1 MNTQPRPQT
10 FAIMKKHRRPR
21 TAGEAA
27 YSTDSIPAT
36 SRVDRTTAAYD
47 AAAPL
52 VDTARFVVST
62 RETGYRSAVTALAEL
77 VDNALQAGARKIDV
91 VFATGEDGLR
101 LAVRDDGAGIRPEN
115 LQAALQFGGS
125 DRFGDRSGMGRFGMG
140 LPNSSLSQARRVDLY
155 SWVRPHDV
163 YQAQFDLDEASAVGR
178 FVIPAAERAD
188 LPSWARCR
196 SPHGTLVV
204 WSRCDRLAG
213 SRPAALGASVRAEF
227 GRMYRYPLW
236 NGVRI
241 TVAGTIVRP
250 TDPLFLRTPR
260 GVPRA
265 RPFGSE
271 LRYEVRVRGSDAASV
286 VTVRFAE
293 LPVAAWQQRP
303 LEDRRSNGV
312 IGGGGVSI
320 IRAGREI
327 DRGWVLMG
335 GKRRENYD
343 DWWRCEVSFDP
354 PLDELF
360 GVTHSKQGI
369 RPTTPLMD
377 LLCPDLEATARI
389 LNRRVRDAFVAS
401 ASVRQGPAERIAS
414 RREILLPQDPPKM
427 GLSPTVREYR
437 VRARDL
443 ASGDFFRVE
452 RRAGVRT
459 LVINRL
465 HPFYQRLYE
474 PLAREDQARFAMECL
489 LLAAVRALE
498 PRPGDAGATA
508 RIRADWSD
516 ALAAFLD

>member
-1 MNTQPRPQT
+1 MN
-10 FAIMKKHRRPR
+10 KHRGPR
-21 TAGEAA
+21 TAGEAPYPA
-27 YSTDSIPAT
+27 DSFPAT
-36 SRVDRTTAAYD
+36 SPVDPAAAAHD
-47 AAAPL
+47 GAAPL
-52 VDTARFVVST
+52 VDPSRFVVST
-62 RETGYRSAVTALAEL
+62 RETGYRSAVTAIAEL

-125 DRFGDRSGMGRFGMG
+125 DRFGDRSGLGRFGMG

-155 SWVRPHDV
+155 SWVRPHEA
-163 YQAQFDLDEASAVGR
+163 YHAHFDLDEASAAGR
-178 FVIPAAERAD
+178 FVIPAAERSN

-196 SPHGTLVV
+196 SPHGTLVA

-213 SRPAALGASVRAEF
+213 SRPAALGARMRAEF

-241 TVAGTIVRP
+241 TVGGTIVRP
-250 TDPLFLRTPR
+250 VDPLFLRPPR

-265 RPFGSE
+265 RPFGSD
-271 LRYEVRVRGSDAASV
+271 LRYEVRVRGSEATSV
-286 VTVRFAE
+286 VSVRFAE

-303 LEDRRSNGV
+303 VEERRSNGV
-312 IGGGGVSI
+312 IGGAGVSI
-320 IRAGREI
+320 VRAGREI
-327 DRGWVLMG
+327 DFGWVLMG

-343 DWWRCEVSFDP
+343 DWWRCEISFDP

-369 RPTTPLMD
+369 RPTTQLMD
-377 LLCPDLEATARI
+377 LLCPDLEAAARI
-389 LNRRVRDAFVAS
+389 LNRRVRDAFLAS
-401 ASVRQGPAERIAS
+401 ASVRQSTAERAAS
-414 RREILLPQDPPKM
+414 RREILLPQTPPEKA
-427 GLSPTVREYR
+427 PAPAVRQYR

-474 PLAREDQARFAMECL
+474 PLAREDQARFAVECL

-516 ALAAFLD
+516 ALAAFLA